1 MENEGE
7 RPVGNDGDS
16 KGEKM
21 VGETDK
27 QTLVRRVVERRR
39 RRVVSRHGQGILTGI
54 NTRNTHSHG
63 NKYTY

>member
-39 RRVVSRHGQGILTGI
+39 RRVVSRHGQEFS
-54 NTRNTHSHG
+54 RE
-63 NKYTY
+63 